1 MKTAFEQ
8 LQKTRPDGYPIVTEI
23 KSKVLFK
30 SNPKE
35 NDYNLPLKNLEKNYN
50 GK

>member
-1 MKTAFEQ
+1 MKTAFKQ
-8 LQKTRPDGYPIVTEI
+8 LQKTRLDGYPIVTEI
-23 KSKVLFK
+23 KSKALFN